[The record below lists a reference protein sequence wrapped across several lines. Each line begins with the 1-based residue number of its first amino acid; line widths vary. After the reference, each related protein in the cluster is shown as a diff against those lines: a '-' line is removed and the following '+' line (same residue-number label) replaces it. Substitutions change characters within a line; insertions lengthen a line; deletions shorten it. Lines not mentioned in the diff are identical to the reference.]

1 MLKGIFFF
9 SINSVYII
17 YKIFIFAFIQYCQY
31 NATIKFRK
39 GEDDCMNEFNDYNII
54 LIGLGPHA
62 KRIYM
67 NLFKKYRMSPKVIV
81 DLKSKRKEI
90 ENYLEENDF
99 RSVDLYLLDD
109 YKRDNLELT
118 NEDKKEI
125 QELILQKKIKYAIIS
140 TEPKSHFAYAKFFL
154 ENDIN
159 ILMDKPITAPVNVNC
174 DTKQALKIKEE

>member
-81 DLKSKRKEI
+81 DLKKR
-90 ENYLEENDF
+90 N
-99 RSVDLYLLDD
+99 R
-109 YKRDNLELT
+109 ELSRR
-118 NEDKKEI
+118 K
-125 QELILQKKIKYAIIS
+125 
-140 TEPKSHFAYAKFFL
+140 
-154 ENDIN
+154 
-159 ILMDKPITAPVNVNC
+159 
-174 DTKQALKIKEE
+174 

>member
-67 NLFKKYRMSPKVIV
+67 
-81 DLKSKRKEI
+81 
-90 ENYLEENDF
+90 
-99 RSVDLYLLDD
+99 LY
-109 YKRDNLELT
+109 E
-118 NEDKKEI
+118 
-125 QELILQKKIKYAIIS
+125 
-140 TEPKSHFAYAKFFL
+140 F
-154 ENDIN
+154 
-159 ILMDKPITAPVNVNC
+159 V
-174 DTKQALKIKEE
+174 